1 MGAQTKRSK
10 PAKPL
15 ESRKATGKADK
26 DRDWRTR
33 ATKGSDDESG
43 SDSEDEDLPV
53 ETRRR
58 KLRIAEVYKDQEGD
72 SAPKEPEVPY
82 RMVPEVVINVPKRGP
97 PKGVPRE
104 RLQPQPQPAQPEE
117 KLYRLR
123 APVQEDGLARR
134 IAEKLLDGEM
144 IVKAREIAAVS
155 NEVREEVRRNLTKV
169 RKPITPQPKK
179 TTMLYE
185 EEEDPFPA
193 EIEAVM
199 SLGNDALNV
208 ADLPRIEHVFVTKVA
223 TPGFPVGSVIV
234 PDPVEQYLESLGPDE
249 TPRPVYA
256 AKDAEALK
264 VVYPTVQD
272 RKPVESVLD
281 SGSQIVSMSYEEAQ
295 DLGLVWDPDVQIYM
309 QSANGALEKSIGLAK
324 NVAFKFGDLTVYL
337 QVHIIDGPAYKVLL
351 GRPFEVLTESQFMNK
366 RDGSQIV
373 TLKDPVTGKRCSMPT
388 INRGSK
394 KPTVESVTD
403 QDDKPARNADRSG
416 GSGDFRP
423 SSRS

>member
-15 ESRKATGKADK
+15 EDRKKAGKADS

-33 ATKGSDDESG
+33 ATKGSDDESE
-43 SDSEDEDLPV
+43 SDSGEEDLPV

-58 KLRIAEVYKDQEGD
+58 KLRVAEVYKDQEGE

-97 PKGVPRE
+97 PKGVPKE
-104 RLQPQPQPAQPEE
+104 RLQPQPQLAQPEE

-123 APVQEDGLARR
+123 APVQEDGLAKR

-169 RKPITPQPKK
+169 RKPITSQPKK
-179 TTMLYE
+179 TTMLY

-208 ADLPRIEHVFVTKVA
+208 ADLPRVEHVFVTKIA

-256 AKDAEALK
+256 AKDAETLK
-264 VVYPTVQD
+264 VVYPMVQGK
-272 RKPVESVLD
+272 KPVEAVLD
-281 SGSQIVSMSYEEAQ
+281 SGSQIVSMSYEQAR
-295 DLGLVWDPDVQIYM
+295 DLGLVWDPDIQIYM
-309 QSANGALEKSIGLAK
+309 QSANGALEKSVGLAK
-324 NVAFKFGDLTVYL
+324 NVSFKFGDITVFL
-337 QVHIIDGPAYKVLL
+337 QVHIIDGPAYKILL
-351 GRPFEVLTESQFMNK
+351 GRPFEVLTESQFINK
-366 RDGSQIV
+366 RDGSQII

-394 KPTVESVTD
+394 KPTVESVPD
-403 QDDKPARNADRSG
+403 QDDQPARTADHSG
-416 GSGDFRP
+416 RTGDFRP